1 MVRVFIADI
10 TEPSLRIK
18 GEDYKHLVQVLRAK
32 PGDPI
37 EVVAN
42 EKTYIATI
50 LEVTDDELLLGN
62 LVYCEDTSESPID
75 IHLYQAVT
83 KGDKMDYIL
92 QKAVE
97 LGVRQITPILT
108 KRVIVR
114 MDQKKMARRVLRWQ
128 KIVNEAAKQSKR
140 TQIPVVTDVMSLME
154 INPGEGRRLVAY
166 ENSKTSL
173 RETLQNGDEKK
184 YHLCI
189 GPEGGFEELEIQ
201 WLIDHEFEEVSL
213 GPRILRTE
221 TAGLALLSI
230 LQYEKGDMGSLS

>member
-1 MVRVFIADI
+1 MVRIFIADI

-50 LEVTDDELLLGN
+50 LEVTDDGLVLGN

-114 MDQKKMARRVLRWQ
+114 MDQKKMAQRVLRWQ

>member
-1 MVRVFIADI
+1 MVRIFIADI
-10 TEPSLRIK
+10 TESSLRIK

-50 LEVTDDELLLGN
+50 LEVTDDGLVLGN

-114 MDQKKMARRVLRWQ
+114 MDQKKMAQRVLRWQ